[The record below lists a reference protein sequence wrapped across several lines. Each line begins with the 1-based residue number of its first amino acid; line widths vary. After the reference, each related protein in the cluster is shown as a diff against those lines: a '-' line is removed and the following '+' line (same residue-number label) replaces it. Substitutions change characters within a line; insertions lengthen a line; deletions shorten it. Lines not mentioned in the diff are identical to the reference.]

1 MPRLMPHKQYALNA
15 NTVSVSG
22 QRVFVSALE
31 NTLKFQTKYFTQQK
45 KDIVRSI
52 IQKKARQK
60 MSKISKELIESFRKI
75 VLPFVSS
82 QLYRANFEGQ
92 GAIDRAEFEQDC
104 NEILDLAIS
113 ALNPSLRQTRRT
125 TMELI
130 VKIPDE
136 DYKYICKIANDLE
149 GRAVLPTDWKAIAN
163 GTPYNPS
170 GDTISRS
177 ALKKEVVGMMINKAD
192 DLEEVEFEI
201 NAVLASV
208 CEAIDN
214 AQAVE
219 YTFEEAFQKTVC
231 DNKSYCPS
239 RQKGDCENCDYRK
252 FSETCVDAVVEVMN
266 EYGITSAEELM
277 QKLKGGA
284 K

>member
-1 MPRLMPHKQYALNA
+1 
-15 NTVSVSG
+15 
-22 QRVFVSALE
+22 
-31 NTLKFQTKYFTQQK
+31 
-45 KDIVRSI
+45 
-52 IQKKARQK
+52 
-60 MSKISKELIESFRKI
+60 MSKISKELIESYRKI

-113 ALNPSLRQTRRT
+113 ALNPT
-125 TMELI
+125 
-130 VKIPDE
+130 
-136 DYKYICKIANDLE
+136 
-149 GRAVLPTDWKAIAN
+149 
-163 GTPYNPS
+163 
-170 GDTISRS
+170 GDCISRE
-177 ALKKEVVGMMINKAD
+177 ALKDIAYINKGNFNT
-192 DLEEVEFEI
+192 VEGIREW
-201 NAVLASV
+201 
-208 CEAIDN
+208 IDN